1 MSETS
6 RELAAADTWTA
17 LEDHARSLVG
27 TRICELF
34 AENPQRARRCSLQV
48 NGLMLD
54 YSKQLFVP
62 RTLELLLDLARD
74 RELPAWIE
82 RLFSGKPVNGTEHRP
97 ALHTVLRAP
106 NDTAVLVDGVN
117 VMPQVQRERIRMR
130 LFVNQLHRGEY
141 RGCTG
146 RVITDVVNIGV
157 GGSDLGAVMATEA
170 LAPYR
175 TNAIRMHY
183 VSSID
188 GVHVTDVLER
198 VNPKTTLF
206 IISSKSFTTLDTMT
220 NARTVRDWFLR
231 HVDDESAL
239 ETHFLGV
246 SANDQ
251 AMAGFGI
258 PDQNRY
264 HVWDWVGGRYSLSS
278 AVGLPLAIAVGMEHF
293 EAMLAGFHAMDRHFR
308 QAPLDANMP
317 VLMAMLGIWYRN
329 FLGATGHV
337 VLPYDHRLHR
347 FPAYLQQLEMES
359 NGKRVTRDGEPV
371 TWQTCPLVFG
381 EVGPNA
387 QHSFYQ
393 LLHQGTQLVTA
404 DFLAPVRGSAEYP
417 RHHELALANCFAQ
430 SRALMEGQSAEQAA
444 AALRAEGLSAEE
456 IARAVPHKVHEG
468 NRPSNTL
475 LFQRLDPHT
484 LGMLIALYEHK
495 VFVQGVI
502 WQVNSFDQWG
512 VELGKQLA
520 KELLPAVTGEQ
531 SPDGLDPSTRELL
544 GYVRQCRR

>member
-1 MSETS
+1 MSNNGRDAAAGDNWAALEEHVG
-6 RELAAADTWTA
+6 ELA
-17 LEDHARSLVG
+17 G

-34 AENPQRARRCSLQV
+34 ANDPQRARRCSLQL

-62 RTLELLLDLARD
+62 RTLELLLGLARH
-74 RELPAWIE
+74 RGLPDWIE
-82 RLFSGKPVNGTEHRP
+82 RLFTGKAVNCTEHRP

-106 NDTAVLVDGVN
+106 NDTTVMVDGVN

-170 LAPYR
+170 LGPYR

-231 HVDDESAL
+231 HVDDETAL
-239 ETHFLGV
+239 ATHFLGV

-264 HVWDWVGGRYSLSS
+264 HIWDWVGGRYSISS
-278 AVGLPLAIAVGMEHF
+278 AVGLPLAIAIGMDHF

-308 QAPLDANMP
+308 QAPLEANMP

-329 FLGATGHV
+329 FLGSTGHV

-359 NGKRVTRDGEPV
+359 NGKRVTRDGNPV
-371 TWQTCPLVFG
+371 SWQTCPLVFG

-404 DFLAPVRGSAEYP
+404 DFLAPVQGSSEYP
-417 RHHELALANCFAQ
+417 RHHDLALANCFAQ

-444 AALRAEGLSAEE
+444 EALRAEGLSEEE

-475 LFQRLDPHT
+475 LFQRLDPYT
-484 LGMLIALYEHK
+484 LGMLIGLYEHK

-531 SPDGLDPSTRELL
+531 SPTGLDASTRELL
-544 GYVRQCRR
+544 AYVRHCRR

>member
-1 MSETS
+1 MT
-6 RELAAADTWTA
+6 ATDGDQGTWTA
-17 LEDHARSLVG
+17 LQQHAEALEG
-27 TRICELF
+27 TRILDLF
-34 AENPQRARRCSLQV
+34 RRDAQRARHFSVQV
-48 NGLMLD
+48 NGLLLD
-54 YSKQLFVP
+54 YSKQLFTP
-62 RTLELLLDLARD
+62 ETLSLLLQLARERD
-74 RELPAWIE
+74 LEGWIE
-82 RLFSGKPVNGTEHRP
+82 RLFTGEQVNCTEHRA
-97 ALHTVLRAP
+97 ALHTALRTP
-106 NDTAVLVDGVN
+106 SDQPVMVDGTN
-117 VMPQVQRERIRMR
+117 VMPDVQRERIRIR
-130 LFVNQLHRGEY
+130 LFVNQLHRGQY

-206 IISSKSFTTLDTMT
+206 IVSSKSFTTLDTMT
-220 NARTVRDWFLR
+220 NAQTVREWFLR
-231 HVDDESAL
+231 HVDDDDAL
-239 ETHFLGV
+239 AAHFIGV
-246 SANDQ
+246 SSNEA
-251 AMAGFGI
+251 AMAEFGI
-258 PDQNRY
+258 IEENRY
-264 HVWDWVGGRYSLSS
+264 RLWDWVGGRYSISS
-278 AVGLPLAIAVGMEHF
+278 AVGLPLAIAIGMDHF
-293 EAMLAGFHAMDRHFR
+293 ESMLAGFHAMDRHFR
-308 QAPLDANMP
+308 QTPLEANMP
-317 VLMAMLGIWYRN
+317 VLLGLLGVWYRN

-359 NGKRVTRDGEPV
+359 NGKGVTRDGEPV
-371 TWQTCPLVFG
+371 NWQTCPLVFG

-393 LLHQGTQLVTA
+393 LLHQGTPLVTA
-404 DFLAPVRGSAEYP
+404 DFLAPVHGSAEYH
-417 RHHELALANCFAQ
+417 RHHDLALANCFAQ

-444 AALRAEGLSAEE
+444 DALRGQGLSEDA
-456 IARAVPHKVHEG
+456 IRSAVPHKVHPG
-468 NRPSNTL
+468 NKPSNTL

-495 VFVQGVI
+495 VYVQGVI

-520 KELLPAVTGEQ
+520 KELLPAITG
-531 SPDGLDPSTRELL
+531 DGQAPALDPSTRALL
-544 GYVRQCRR
+544 DYLRQVRTL

>member
-1 MSETS
+1 MNENT
-6 RELAAADTWTA
+6 REAAAGHWEQLEHHADELA
-17 LEDHARSLVG
+17 G
-27 TRICELF
+27 TRICDLF
-34 AENPQRARRCSLQV
+34 ADDPRRARRHSLRL
-48 NGLMLD
+48 NGLVLD

-62 RTLELLLDLARD
+62 RTLELLLGLARERD
-74 RELPAWIE
+74 LPGWIE
-82 RLFSGKPVNGTEHRP
+82 RLFTGREVNCTEHRP
-97 ALHTVLRAP
+97 ALHTALRAP
-106 NDTAVLVDGVN
+106 NDSTVAVDGVN
-117 VMPQVQRERIRMR
+117 IMSQVQRERIRMR

-175 TNAIRMHY
+175 TNAIQMHY

-239 ETHFLGV
+239 GTHFLGV

-258 PDQNRY
+258 PEQNRY
-264 HVWDWVGGRYSLSS
+264 RIWDWVGGRYSISS
-278 AVGLPLAIAVGMEHF
+278 AVGLPLAIAIGMEHF
-293 EAMLAGFHAMDRHFR
+293 ESMLAGFHAMDRHFR

-317 VLMAMLGIWYRN
+317 VLLGLLGVWYRN

-371 TWQTCPLVFG
+371 SWSTCPLVFG
-381 EVGPNA
+381 EAGPNA

-393 LLHQGTQLVTA
+393 LLHQGTPLVTA
-404 DFLAPVRGSAEYP
+404 DFLAPVHGSSEYP
-417 RHHELALANCFAQ
+417 RHHDLALANCFAQ
-430 SRALMEGQSAEQAA
+430 SRALMEGQSAGQAA
-444 AALRAEGLSAEE
+444 AALRGQGLSEEE

-468 NRPSNTL
+468 NRPSSTL

-531 SPDGLDPSTRELL
+531 VPAGLDGSTRELL